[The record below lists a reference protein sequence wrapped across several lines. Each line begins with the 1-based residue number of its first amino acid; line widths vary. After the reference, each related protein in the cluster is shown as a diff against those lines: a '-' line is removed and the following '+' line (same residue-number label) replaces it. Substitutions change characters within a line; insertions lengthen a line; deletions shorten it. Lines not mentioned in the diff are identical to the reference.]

1 MTLRHRRLL
10 EAIWGAFALAVI
22 FLSPE
27 CRADS
32 VILHLRNGDRVAG
45 TILSETTNQVTLSNV
60 WAAKLVVPLSE
71 IERRE
76 SLTNAPSLTNNTNLS
91 AIITIVAATNA
102 PPANSTAQTNHP
114 PSGTNSPAL
123 AKSGSPAV
131 LAPPP
136 PLPKLPWY
144 KHWKGD
150 LLVGTTF
157 IRGATDSELY
167 YGKATFTYSQ
177 AYVGDPKEFFR
188 NIFTFVGDYGK
199 TAGVLSANDGSAS
212 SKTDLDVSPHIY
224 LYNLAEV
231 GYDKIRLINLHYEE
245 GPGAGY
251 HLFKQTNFTANAEIG
266 ANYQVDE
273 RSDDTTL
280 RSVYYR
286 LAEDLNWKITKQMTF
301 SEKYEFFPR
310 DDLHQYRMRFE
321 STLAYAL
328 LANISFNLGVV
339 DLYDTAPADSVPK
352 NEFQFRTSLGIKF

>member
-1 MTLRHRRLL
+1 MTFRPRRLL
-10 EAIWGAFALAVI
+10 ELICGAFALAVI
-22 FLSPE
+22 FLSPQ
-27 CRADS
+27 CRADA
-32 VILHLRNGDRVAG
+32 VVLHLRNGDRVAG
-45 TILSETTNQVTLSNV
+45 TILSETTNQIILSNV
-60 WAAKLVVPLSE
+60 WAPKLIVPLSE
-71 IERRE
+71 IARRE
-76 SLTNAPSLTNNTNLS
+76 SLTNAPSLIAGTNSLPTGTNSPVTNSTPTNSVTQTNN
-91 AIITIVAATNA
+91 
-102 PPANSTAQTNHP
+102 PPP
-114 PSGTNSPAL
+114 GTNSPAF

-131 LAPPP
+131 LALPP
-136 PLPKLPWY
+136 PLPELPWY

-150 LLVGTTF
+150 VLVGTTF
-157 IRGATDSELY
+157 IRGATDTELY

-177 AYVGDPKEFFR
+177 AYISNPKEFFH

-212 SKTDLDVSPHIY
+212 SKTDFDVSPNFY
-224 LYNLAEV
+224 VYNLAAV
-231 GYDKIRLINLHYEE
+231 SYDKIRLIDLHYEE

-251 HLFKQTNFTANAEIG
+251 HLFKQTNFIANAEIG

-286 LAEDLNWKITKQMTF
+286 LAEDLNWRITKQMTF

-328 LANISFNLGVV
+328 LANISFNIGVV
-339 DLYDTAPADSVPK
+339 DLYDTAPADSVPN